1 MLGSSYAGIEFQGSE
16 GSIHKALSLYRTDK
30 DYPMGRK
37 SVEMA
42 FEIKK
47 GDRLFGWL
55 IFQMDMDRL
64 KKTYD
69 IDEAN
74 LKQFYF
80 KDP

>member
-1 MLGSSYAGIEFQGSE
+1 
-16 GSIHKALSLYRTDK
+16 
-30 DYPMGRK
+30 
-37 SVEMA
+37 MA

-64 KKTYD
+64 RKTYD